1 MEKCPVAESTTLYLV
16 EHGIMP
22 GGGTD
27 QTVMNG
33 WSDRDISAA
42 GEKRMAQ
49 TARMLEGRNV
59 GETYSSDL
67 TRAVHSAEI
76 IRSHLSIEHPNT
88 ERHGL
93 RPMNVGLLA
102 GLTHDE
108 TEGPMSD
115 ALARRWAPVPG
126 GESYAKFLGR
136 WQQELNRTIQEALGE
151 DHACVY
157 VTHSHN
163 LGALDHLLS
172 NGIEPSRLES
182 PVSSGGIIALHI
194 YNEGDEV
201 VPEIIYNPGE

>member
-1 MEKCPVAESTTLYLV
+1 MAESTTLYLV

-27 QTVMNG
+27 QTVLNG
-33 WSDRDISAA
+33 WSDRDISGA
-42 GEKRMAQ
+42 GEKRMEQ
-49 TARMLEGRNV
+49 TARLLEGRSI

-76 IRSHLSIEHPNT
+76 IRSGLGIEHPNT
-88 ERHGL
+88 ERIGL

-108 TEGPMSD
+108 TEGPMAD

-172 NGIEPSRLES
+172 NGIEPARLES
-182 PVSSGGIIALHI
+182 PVTSGGIIALHI
-194 YNEGDEV
+194 YNEGEEV